1 MSCTDTVRVVVPNEN
16 LNILLGRGGGGT
28 ITINNRF
35 HLGIGDE
42 LILQH
47 GQVEVKR
54 IGRQIHVI
62 LSTSGVRVSW
72 DGLYRVAV
80 TVSTSWRGRLCGLCG
95 NYNDNPNDD
104 FIASNNILASSS
116 DIFAYSW
123 VLNNNI
129 QGTCGGLIIPSSCSI
144 DVMIEAEARCGVL
157 RESYFSACNDVVLPS
172 DFIESCVYDYCH
184 CNETDNEECY
194 CNSLAAY
201 AHVCSNNGVILQ
213 DWRQNY
219 CSKKWH
225 D

>member
-16 LNILLGRGGGGT
+16 LNILLGRGET
-28 ITINNRF
+28 VTINDRL
-35 HLGIGDE
+35 HLGSGDE

-54 IGRQIHVI
+54 IGGKLHVI

-95 NYNDNPNDD
+95 NYNDDPNDD
-104 FIASNNILASSS
+104 LITSNNILTSSS

-129 QGTCGGLIIPSSCSI
+129 QGTCGGLIIPSPCPI

-157 RESYFSACNDVVLPS
+157 RENYFSTCNNVIAPS
-172 DFIESCVYDYCH
+172 DFIESCVYDFCH
-184 CNETDNEECY
+184 CNETDREECY

-201 AHVCSNNGVILQ
+201 AHVCSSNGVILQ
-213 DWRQNY
+213 NWKQNY

-225 D
+225 N